1 MTDSDRA
8 LAVRLLS
15 DLRAQC
21 TSGPERQTDRF
32 GLIAKMLMT
41 YPTPN
46 ATEQTGA
53 ARGDAYLEALD
64 DIPPAVLAD
73 GMRRWNRGEAGDHDY
88 RWAPAPAVLRAVCVK
103 ITEPLTEAIRD
114 LEGLLGALTVD
125 RAMDP
130 RPIEARTDGGTVLTM
145 RRMK

>member
-1 MTDSDRA
+1 
-8 LAVRLLS
+8 LAVKLLG

-21 TSGPERQTDRF
+21 TSGPERQADRF

-64 DIPPAVLAD
+64 DVSPAILAEAIKK
-73 GMRRWNRGEAGDHDY
+73 WNRGEAGDHDY
-88 RWAPAPAVLRAVCVK
+88 RWAPAPAVLRSICTKAAD
-103 ITEPLTEAIRD
+103 PLKDAIRD
-114 LEGLLGALTVD
+114 LKTLLGALSID

-130 RPIEARTDGGTVLTM
+130 RPIEHKTESGVIIAM
-145 RRMK
+145 RGMK